1 MSASDNLSSKQFH
14 VVLDHHN
21 GELSHTITAYTDR
34 GNNAGSMEWSK
45 SSGQIEDLLVHPEAR
60 RQGVA
65 SHMWDLAQQVSKEAR
80 TPAPQHSP
88 ERTPDGDAWAKAVGG
103 KLPAVKICTAC
114 GEVGHLANENLC

>member
-1 MSASDNLSSKQFH
+1 MSKLNNSQF
-14 VVLDHHN
+14 
-21 GELSHTITAYTDR
+21 GYSLSHSEGKYLHQVTARTTDGDFVGTMDWNKR
-34 GNNAGSMEWSK
+34 
-45 SSGQIEDLLVHPEAR
+45 SGRVFDIQVHPDHR
-60 RQGVA
+60 RQGLA

>member
-65 SHMWDLAQQVSKEAR
+65 SHMWDFAKQTAQELGLKE
-80 TPAPQHSP
+80 PKHSP
-88 ERTPDGDAWAKAVGG
+88 TRTKEGDLWAPTVGG
-103 KLPAVKICTAC
+103 ELPPNK
-114 GEVGHLANENLC
+114 GLR